1 METSLFLAKVL
12 GLYLIIII
20 PAVVINR
27 KHLHAFVDELTRSI
41 ALSYVLGFFA
51 LVVGL
56 LVVLTH
62 NVWTFD
68 WRGLIT
74 VLGWLAIAKGIMRL
88 YVPEIA
94 MNIAKKF
101 TTTAIVWWC
110 APFFVIGLYLIY
122 VGFGLNG

>member
-12 GLYLIIII
+12 GLYLVIII

-27 KHLHAFVDELTRSI
+27 KHLHTFVDELTRSI

-56 LVVLTH
+56 LVVITH
-62 NVWTFD
+62 NVWTLD

-74 VLGWLAIAKGIMRL
+74 LLGWLAILKGVLRL
-88 YVPEIA
+88 YIPETLLT
-94 MNIAKKF
+94 IAKKF
-101 TTTAIVWWC
+101 TTTALMVWG
-110 APFFVIGLYLIY
+110 APFFVIGLYLVY
-122 VGFGLNG
+122 VGFELK